1 MIFMKIRDA
10 HKFSDRVVDILR
22 EERIKQGV
30 SQYQIALHCDIS
42 KSALSYIEKHERRPT
57 LYDFSHHRQL
67 PEHQTFRPHPPCGKH
82 QMSNI

>member
-1 MIFMKIRDA
+1 MKIRDA

-42 KSALSYIEKHERRPT
+42 KSALSYIENT
-57 LYDFSHHRQL
+57 NAV
-67 PEHQTFRPHPPCGKH
+67 PP
-82 QMSNI
+82 SIL

>member
-57 LYDFSHHRQL
+57 LDTLAIIASYL
-67 PEHQTFRPHPPCGKH
+67 
-82 QMSNI
+82 NIKLSDLIRLAENTK